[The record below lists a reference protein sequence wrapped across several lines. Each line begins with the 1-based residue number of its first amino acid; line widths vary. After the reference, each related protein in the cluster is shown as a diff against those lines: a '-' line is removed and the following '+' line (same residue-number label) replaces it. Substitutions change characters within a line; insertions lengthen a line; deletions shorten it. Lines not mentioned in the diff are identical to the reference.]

1 MTAPLR
7 YIAQAFAVT
16 VAAVLIGAY
25 PTRELAGPEG
35 LPAMMAGCLI
45 GLVSSLAGAG
55 PIVALGAK
63 GTDSARLVGVLLSTV
78 LRLFTAALLGAAA
91 VWTGRFATPPL
102 LIWIALSYM
111 ANLVVEVRYAIRLF
125 PRNVEK

>member
-1 MTAPLR
+1 MTVPLR
-7 YIAQAFAVT
+7 YFAQAFAVT
-16 VAAVLIGAY
+16 VVTVLIGY
-25 PTRELAGPEG
+25 LPTRQLAGPEA

-55 PIVALGAK
+55 PIIVLGAK
-63 GTDSARLVGVLLSTV
+63 GTDSARLVGILLSTV

-91 VWTGRFATPPL
+91 VWTGRFATRPL